1 VLSKIVIGF
10 AVLTLALGL
19 SASAAFSQTSE
30 IKEKPPMY
38 SYVAN
43 WAIPRAQ
50 WAEMDKANAESA
62 KILDKAIAD
71 GTLVGY
77 GDDENLVHT
86 VEGETHDGFW
96 SAMSLAGL
104 FKTLDLF
111 YTGGNATLPVFES
124 ATKHWDE
131 VLESRYYNWKS
142 GSYKGAYTHVGAYK
156 LKPDAPDDAVDT
168 LSKNLVAPL
177 LEKLL
182 ADGTIVEYEIDTAA
196 IHTSTPGYF
205 LIVYI
210 TPNAEGLDKV
220 TAAVEAAIKADP
232 LGGTAFGSMTDYSGH
247 RDELLRT
254 NVTWK

>member
-1 VLSKIVIGF
+1 MLSKIVIGF
-10 AVLTLALGL
+10 AALSLAFGL
-19 SASAAFSQTSE
+19 SASAAFSQNSG

-96 SAMSLAGL
+96 SAMSIAGL
-104 FKTLDLF
+104 LKTLDQF
-111 YTGGNATLPVFES
+111 YSGGDVSTPVLES

-131 VLESRYYNWKS
+131 VLEARYFNWK
-142 GSYKGAYTHVGAYK
+142 
-156 LKPDAPDDAVDT
+156 P
-168 LSKNLVAPL
+168 
-177 LEKLL
+177 
-182 ADGTIVEYEIDTAA
+182 GTY
-196 IHTSTPGYF
+196 
-205 LIVYI
+205 
-210 TPNAEGLDKV
+210 
-220 TAAVEAAIKADP
+220 
-232 LGGTAFGSMTDYSGH
+232 
-247 RDELLRT
+247 
-254 NVTWK
+254 